1 MDAYITIFVI
11 LGTAILFITE
21 KLPVDLAAMLAMIT
35 LVISG
40 VITPEEGVKGFSN
53 KATITVA
60 FMFVLSA
67 SLLKTGALQNLA
79 FSVSDLF
86 QKHYS
91 LGVASM
97 MGIIALISAF
107 VNNTPVVAVFIPVV
121 IQIAYSANQAPEKL
135 LIPLSYA
142 SIMGGMCTLIGTS
155 TNLLVSEI
163 AESNGLPG
171 FTLFQFTSIGLILSL
186 AGMLYMY
193 LVGKRLLP
201 QGSKS
206 QKLADQLQLRDYLCE
221 IKLLSGNESVGKRI
235 MDSPLVRDLHLDI
248 QEIRRNGLIFN
259 LPQGDFVLQADD
271 TLKVRSDIQKIK
283 SLKERVKIIE
293 DDALQV
299 GRRDLRDRN
308 ASLIELVITSDSPFI
323 NKTLKSID
331 FRRQFRATVLAIRH
345 REAIVHEK
353 LYSVPLQAGDIIL
366 AEAKTHYIPELK
378 KREAGTAAPFV
389 ILSEDHLTDF
399 NRPQFYTVLAIAI
412 GIVLTAS
419 LQILPIMIS
428 VISGVLLLALLGI
441 ISMQEMYKAINWK
454 IIFLLAGALS
464 LGQAMQNSGLD
475 QQIGHLFADQ
485 LSVYGPW
492 LVLAALYFI
501 TSILT
506 ELMSNSATAA
516 LLAPIAIATAN
527 ELSYSPMPF
536 LIAVTIAASA
546 SFMTPIGYQTNTMVY
561 SAGKYKFKDFF
572 KVGVWLNI
580 MLWILS
586 TVTIP
591 LFFPF

>member
-1 MDAYITIFVI
+1 MDAFITIAVI
-11 LGTAILFITE
+11 LGTVILFITE

-35 LVISG
+35 LVLTG
-40 VITPEEGVKGFSN
+40 VITPEEGVSGFSN

-67 SLLKTGALQNLA
+67 ALLKTGALQNLA
-79 FSVSDLF
+79 FSVGGLF
-86 QKHYS
+86 RKRYG
-91 LGVASM
+91 LGVAAM
-97 MGIIALISAF
+97 MGVIALISAF

-121 IQIAYSANQAPEKL
+121 IQIAYTAGQAPEKL

-155 TNLLVSEI
+155 TNLLVSGI
-163 AESNGLPG
+163 AESSGLRP
-171 FTLFQFTSIGLILSL
+171 FHLFEFSAIGLILSL
-186 AGMLYMY
+186 VGMLYMF
-193 LVGKRLLP
+193 LVGKKLLP
-201 QGSKS
+201 ERRSA
-206 QKLADQLQLRDYLCE
+206 QKLVDQFQLRDYLCE
-221 IKLLSGNESVGKRI
+221 IKLLDGNESVGKRI
-235 MDSPLVRDLHLDI
+235 MDSPLIRDLHLDI
-248 QEIRRNGLIFN
+248 LEIRRNGLVFN
-259 LPQGDFVLQADD
+259 LPQGDFTLLADD

-323 NKTLKSID
+323 GKTLKDLD
-331 FRRQFRATVLAIRH
+331 FRHQFRATVLAIRH

-378 KREAGTAAPFV
+378 RRENGTAAPFV
-389 ILSEDHLTDF
+389 ILTEDHLTDF
-399 NRPQFYTVLAIAI
+399 NRKQFFTVLSVTL
-412 GIVLTAS
+412 GIVLAAS
-419 LQILPIMIS
+419 FQLLPIMVA
-428 VISGVLLLALLGI
+428 VISGVLLLVGVGV
-441 ISMQEMYKAINWK
+441 ISMQEMYRAINWK

-464 LGQAMQNSGLD
+464 LGQAMNNSGLD
-475 QQIGHLFADQ
+475 QQIGSLLAGQ
-485 LSVYGPW
+485 LSIYGPW
-492 LVLAALYFI
+492 ILLAALYLI
-501 TSILT
+501 TSLLT

-516 LLAPIAIATAN
+516 LLAPIAIATAHQ
-527 ELSYSPMPF
+527 LALDPMPF

-561 SAGKYKFKDFF
+561 SAGNYRFSDFF
-572 KVGVWLNI
+572 RVGVWLNL
-580 MLWILS
+580 MLWIVSSL
-586 TVTIP
+586 TIP